1 MVKRKGGLGR
11 GLDSLLSSSAT
22 GKITSGNLGPGDR
35 LQTLSIELIQRS
47 QFQPRTRFD
56 EEELESL
63 AASIRSKGIIQPIVV
78 RPVDG
83 GKFEIIA
90 GERRWRAAQL
100 AALHQMPAV
109 IRDVTDGDA
118 MAMALIE
125 NIQRQDLNPID
136 EANALQRLLDEFEMT
151 HQQVADAVGRSRAA
165 VTNLLRLRSLQPAVI
180 ELVESGQ
187 LEMGHA
193 RALLGADQTN
203 QLTLAKKVTKE
214 RLSVRQT
221 EALVKKSNNA
231 ENKPATKKPK
241 KADPNIT
248 QLEQDLAGKLGAKV
262 KLDHGSSG
270 TGKLVISY
278 NSLDELDGILEH
290 IR

>member
-22 GKITSGNLGPGDR
+22 SKITSGNLGPGDR

-193 RALLGADQTN
+193 RALLGADEIN

-231 ENKPATKKPK
+231 ESKPATKKPK

-248 QLEQDLAGKLGAKV
+248 QLEQDLAGRLGAKV

>member
-11 GLDSLLSSSAT
+11 GLDSLLSSGAT
-22 GKITSGNLGPGDR
+22 SKITGGNLGPGDR
-35 LQTLSIELIQRS
+35 LQTLSIELLQRS

-100 AALHQMPAV
+100 AALHQIPAV

-193 RALLGADQTN
+193 RALLGADEVN
-203 QLTLAKKVTKE
+203 QLPLAKKVTKE

-221 EALVKKSNNA
+221 ETLVKKSNSG
-231 ENKPATKKPK
+231 ESRPASKKSK

-248 QLEQDLAGKLGAKV
+248 QLEQDLAGRLGAKV

>member
-1 MVKRKGGLGR
+1 MAKRKGGLGR

-22 GKITSGNLGPGDR
+22 SKISSNTVAPGDR

-56 EEELESL
+56 EEQLESL
-63 AASIRSKGIIQPIVV
+63 AASIRAKGIIQPIVV
-78 RPVDG
+78 RPLAG
-83 GKFEIIA
+83 NQFEIIA

-100 AALHQMPAV
+100 AGLHQLPAV
-109 IRDVTDGDA
+109 IREVTDGDA

-151 HQQVADAVGRSRAA
+151 HQQVADAVGRSRTA
-165 VTNLLRLRSLQPAVI
+165 VTNLLRLRALQPEVT
-180 ELVESGQ
+180 EFVETGK

-193 RALLGADQTN
+193 RALLGAADDQ
-203 QLTLAKKVTKE
+203 QLSLAKKVVKGQ
-214 RLSVRQT
+214 LSVRQT
-221 EALVKKSNNA
+221 EALVKKSLSGDT
-231 ENKPATKKPK
+231 PPSKKPGR
-241 KADPNIT
+241 ADPNIT
-248 QLEQDLAGKLGAKV
+248 QLEQDLAGRLGAKV
-262 KLDHGSSG
+262 KLNHSSKGS
-270 TGKLVISY
+270 GKLVINY
-278 NSLDELDGILEH
+278 NNLEELDGILEH